1 MADAEA
7 ASGPGEAAVTAG
19 AGAEQ
24 RNLEWLEPSPG
35 LRAAAGGVRTSG
47 PQAAHQLSGLPLSP
61 QMYKGYLFEGRS
73 SGGLNQLPFDPS
85 SISQEQLQFCNPD
98 SPLLSEGQV
107 ENEEETSKKRKRTNE
122 STADGSRSLSVDSPP
137 MALPLSDPNAWATAM
152 NNLRMAPLGIA
163 GQPMLPDFDP
173 SLGMMTG
180 IPPLTPIM
188 PGLGIVPPPIPPDM
202 PVVKEII
209 HCKSCTL
216 FPPNPNLPPPATRER
231 PPGCKTVFVG
241 GLPENGTEQIIM
253 EVFEQCGEIIAIRK
267 SKKNFCHIRFSE
279 EFMVDKALY
288 LSGYR
293 IRLGSSTDKKDTGRL
308 HVDFAQARDDL
319 YEWECKQRMMAREE
333 RHRRRMEEERFRPPS
348 PPPVVHY
355 SDHECSVVAEK
366 LKDDSK
372 FSEAVQTLLTWI
384 ERGEVNRRSANNFYS
399 MIQSANSHIRRL
411 VNEKAAHEKGMEE
424 AKEKFKQALA
434 GILVQFEQIV
444 AVYHSAS
451 KQKAWDHFTK
461 AQRKNISVWCKQAE
475 EIRNIHNDE
484 LMGIR
489 REEEM
494 EMSDEEI
501 EDPNE
506 TKDNE
511 DTALVSQ
518 AEALK
523 EENDSLRWQLDAYR
537 NEVELLKQEQGK
549 MTRDDDTSK
558 EQQMKLLQQALQG
571 MQQHL
576 LKLQDE
582 YKRKETEFDKVKDEK
597 VQLEKLLDNFQ
608 EQECRVSRI
617 CVSNQ
622 ESDPLE
628 RTSTTTPVKSER
640 EALLVG
646 IISTFLHVHPF
657 GASIEYICS
666 YLQRLD
672 TKISTSEVEALM
684 SRLQC
689 TFKQEMTGVGASLE
703 KRWKFCGFDGLKMT

>member
-1 MADAEA
+1 
-7 ASGPGEAAVTAG
+7 
-19 AGAEQ
+19 
-24 RNLEWLEPSPG
+24 
-35 LRAAAGGVRTSG
+35 
-47 PQAAHQLSGLPLSP
+47 
-61 QMYKGYLFEGRS
+61 MYKGYLFEGRS
-73 SGGLNQLPFDPS
+73 AGGLNQLPFDPS
-85 SISQEQLQFCNPD
+85 AISQEPLQFCNPD

-163 GQPMLPDFDP
+163 GQPMLPEFDP
-173 SLGMMTG
+173 GLGMMTG

-494 EMSDEEI
+494 EMSDDEI

-622 ESDPLE
+622 ESEPLE
-628 RTSTTTPVKSER
+628 RTSTITPIKSER

-672 TKISTSEVEALM
+672 TKISTSEVETLM

>member
-1 MADAEA
+1 MFL
-7 ASGPGEAAVTAG
+7 VQYT
-19 AGAEQ
+19 
-24 RNLEWLEPSPG
+24 
-35 LRAAAGGVRTSG
+35 
-47 PQAAHQLSGLPLSP
+47 
-61 QMYKGYLFEGRS
+61 
-73 SGGLNQLPFDPS
+73 GLNQLPFDPS
-85 SISQEQLQFCNPD
+85 ISHEPLHFCNPSD
-98 SPLLSEGQV
+98 SPLLSEGQI
-107 ENEEETSKKRKRTNE
+107 ENEDEENKKRKRTSG
-122 STADGSRSLSVDSPP
+122 STADGNSSLNVESPP
-137 MALPLSDPNAWATAM
+137 MALPISDQNAWTTAL
-152 NNLRMAPLGIA
+152 NHFRMASLGMA
-163 GQPMLPDFDP
+163 GQHMLPDFDP
-173 SLGMMTG
+173 GVGMMTG
-180 IPPLTPIM
+180 IPPITPMM
-188 PGLGIVPPPIPPDM
+188 PGLGIVPPPIPSDI
-202 PVVKEII
+202 PVAKEIV

-241 GLPENGTEQIIM
+241 GLPENGTEQIIL
-253 EVFEQCGEIIAIRK
+253 EVFEPCGEIIAIRK
-267 SKKNFCHIRFSE
+267 SKKNFCHIRFAE
-279 EFMVDKALY
+279 EYMVDKALY

-319 YEWECKQRMMAREE
+319 YEWECKQRMLAREE

-355 SDHECSVVAEK
+355 SDHECSIVAEK
-366 LKDDSK
+366 LKDDST

-399 MIQSANSHIRRL
+399 MIQSANNHIRRL

-494 EMSDEEI
+494 EMSEEEI
-501 EDPNE
+501 EEASDPKE
-506 TKDNE
+506 QE
-511 DTALVSQ
+511 DSAIITQ
-518 AEALK
+518 TEALK

-537 NEVELLKQEQGK
+537 NEVELLRQEQGK
-549 MTRDDDTSK
+549 IVRDEDANK
-558 EQQMKLLQQALQG
+558 EQQLKLLQQALQG

-582 YKRKETEFDKVKDEK
+582 YKRKENELDEVKDEK
-597 VQLEKLLDNFQ
+597 MQLEKLLDNLQ
-608 EQECRVSRI
+608 EQERSVSRI
-617 CVSNQ
+617 GMSNQ
-622 ESDPLE
+622 ENEPVE
-628 RTSTTTPVKSER
+628 VTATSTPVKSER
-640 EALLVG
+640 EVLLVG

-672 TKISTSEVEALM
+672 TKICTSEVETLM

>member
-122 STADGSRSLSVDSPP
+122 STVNSESLENYWSRGGEGIVPGRAPQAHQEHEHSADGSRSLSVDSPP

-646 IISTFLHVHPF
+646 KEDHTRSSTL
-657 GASIEYICS
+657 GNRENTTN
-666 YLQRLD
+666 
-672 TKISTSEVEALM
+672 TKN
-684 SRLQC
+684 
-689 TFKQEMTGVGASLE
+689 QENE
-703 KRWKFCGFDGLKMT
+703 KGNHGEKHG

>member
-1 MADAEA
+1 M
-7 ASGPGEAAVTAG
+7 
-19 AGAEQ
+19 
-24 RNLEWLEPSPG
+24 
-35 LRAAAGGVRTSG
+35 
-47 PQAAHQLSGLPLSP
+47 LPYPPHPPKLP
-61 QMYKGYLFEGRS
+61 
-73 SGGLNQLPFDPS
+73 GLNQLPFDPS
-85 SISQEQLQFCNPD
+85 ISHEPLHFY
-98 SPLLSEGQV
+98 SPSGSPSLSEVQV
-107 ENEEETSKKRKRTNE
+107 ENEEEASKKRKRTSE
-122 STADGSRSLSVDSPP
+122 SAADGSRSLNVESAP
-137 MALPLSDPNAWATAM
+137 MALPMSDPNAWATAM

-173 SLGMMTG
+173 ALGMMTG
-180 IPPLTPIM
+180 IPPITPMM

-202 PVVKEII
+202 PAVKEII

-216 FPPNPNLPPPATRER
+216 FPPNPNLPPPTTRER

-241 GLPENGTEQIIM
+241 GLPENATEQIII
-253 EVFEQCGEIIAIRK
+253 EVFGQCGEIIAIRK

-319 YEWECKQRMMAREE
+319 YEWECKQRMLAREE

-355 SDHECSVVAEK
+355 SDHECSIVAEK

-384 ERGEVNRRSANNFYS
+384 ERGEVNRRSANNFYC

-494 EMSDEEI
+494 EMSEEEI

-506 TKDNE
+506 SKENE
-511 DTALVSQ
+511 DSALVSQ

-537 NEVELLKQEQGK
+537 NEMELLKQEQGK
-549 MTRDDDTSK
+549 ISRDEDATK
-558 EQQMKLLQQALQG
+558 EQQLKLLQQALQG

-582 YKRKETEFDKVKDEK
+582 YKIKETELDKVKEEK
-597 VQLEKLLDNFQ
+597 MQLEKLLENLK
-608 EQECRVSRI
+608 EQECRVSKI

-622 ESDPLE
+622 ENDPLE
-628 RTSTTTPVKSER
+628 RTATNNPVKSER

-672 TKISTSEVEALM
+672 TKICTSEVETLM

>member
-122 STADGSRSLSVDSPP
+122 ST
-137 MALPLSDPNAWATAM
+137 
-152 NNLRMAPLGIA
+152 
-163 GQPMLPDFDP
+163 DFDP

-608 EQECRVSRI
+608 EQEETDEGDRGSIFGSTNECRVSRI

>member
-1 MADAEA
+1 M
-7 ASGPGEAAVTAG
+7 
-19 AGAEQ
+19 
-24 RNLEWLEPSPG
+24 
-35 LRAAAGGVRTSG
+35 
-47 PQAAHQLSGLPLSP
+47 GLP
-61 QMYKGYLFEGRS
+61 M
-73 SGGLNQLPFDPS
+73 
-85 SISQEQLQFCNPD
+85 
-98 SPLLSEGQV
+98 
-107 ENEEETSKKRKRTNE
+107 
-122 STADGSRSLSVDSPP
+122 
-137 MALPLSDPNAWATAM
+137 SDLTAWATAM
-152 NNLRMAPLGIA
+152 NNLGMAPMGMS
-163 GQPMLPDFDP
+163 GQPLLPDFDP
-173 SLGMMTG
+173 ALGMMTG
-180 IPPLTPIM
+180 IPPINPMM

-202 PVVKEII
+202 PAVKEII

-216 FPPNPNLPPPATRER
+216 FPPNP
-231 PPGCKTVFVG
+231 
-241 GLPENGTEQIIM
+241 
-253 EVFEQCGEIIAIRK
+253 
-267 SKKNFCHIRFSE
+267 S
-279 EFMVDKALY
+279 
-288 LSGYR
+288 YR

-319 YEWECKQRMMAREE
+319 YEWECKQRMLAREE
-333 RHRRRMEEERFRPPS
+333 RHRRRMEEERFCPPS

-355 SDHECSVVAEK
+355 SDHECSIVAEK

-372 FSEAVQTLLTWI
+372 FLEAVQTLVTWI

-411 VNEKAAHEKGMEE
+411 MNEKAAHEKEMEE
-424 AKEKFKQALA
+424 AKEKFKLALS

-494 EMSDEEI
+494 EMSDDEL
-501 EDPNE
+501 EDPSE
-506 TKDNE
+506 TKE
-511 DTALVSQ
+511 TEESALISQ

-549 MTRDDDTSK
+549 ANRDEDTTR
-558 EQQMKLLQQALQG
+558 EQQLKLLQQALQG

-576 LKLQDE
+576 LKLQEE
-582 YKRKETEFDKVKDEK
+582 YKKREAELEKVKEDKVQMEMLLETLKEQQEMADEEDK
-597 VQLEKLLDNFQ
+597 ERDVADNQ
-608 EQECRVSRI
+608 GNESSTYRI
-617 CVSNQ
+617 CASSQ
-622 ESDPLE
+622 EKESPLE
-628 RTSTTTPVKSER
+628 RTLSCSPVKSER

-672 TKISTSEVEALM
+672 TKICPAEVEVLM
-684 SRLQC
+684 SRLQH
-689 TFKQEMTGVGASLE
+689 TFKQELSGVGASLE

>member
-1 MADAEA
+1 M
-7 ASGPGEAAVTAG
+7 T
-19 AGAEQ
+19 
-24 RNLEWLEPSPG
+24 
-35 LRAAAGGVRTSG
+35 
-47 PQAAHQLSGLPLSP
+47 LP
-61 QMYKGYLFEGRS
+61 M
-73 SGGLNQLPFDPS
+73 
-85 SISQEQLQFCNPD
+85 
-98 SPLLSEGQV
+98 
-107 ENEEETSKKRKRTNE
+107 
-122 STADGSRSLSVDSPP
+122 
-137 MALPLSDPNAWATAM
+137 SDPTAWATAM
-152 NNLRMAPLGIA
+152 NNLGMAPLGIA
-163 GQPMLPDFDP
+163 GQPILP
-173 SLGMMTG
+173 GTEY
-180 IPPLTPIM
+180 IM
-188 PGLGIVPPPIPPDM
+188 IDLSAGSNNKINWAMEDNQDM
-202 PVVKEII
+202 VNII
-209 HCKSCTL
+209 ETVYRD
-216 FPPNPNLPPPATRER
+216 LPPPATRER

-241 GLPENGTEQIIM
+241 GLPENGTEQIIV

-267 SKKNFCHIRFSE
+267 SKKNFCHIRFAE
-279 EFMVDKALY
+279 EYMVDKALY

-319 YEWECKQRMMAREE
+319 YEWECKQRMLAREE
-333 RHRRRMEEERFRPPS
+333 RHRRRMEEERLRPPS

-355 SDHECSVVAEK
+355 SDHECSIVAEK

-399 MIQSANSHIRRL
+399 MIQSANSHVRRL
-411 VNEKAAHEKGMEE
+411 VNEKAAHEKDMEE
-424 AKEKFKQALA
+424 AKEKFKQALS
-434 GILVQFEQIV
+434 GILIQFEQIV

-494 EMSDEEI
+494 EMSDDEI
-501 EDPNE
+501 EETTE
-506 TKDNE
+506 TKE
-511 DTALVSQ
+511 TEESGKALVSQ

-549 MTRDDDTSK
+549 VHREDDPNK
-558 EQQMKLLQQALQG
+558 EQQLKLLQQALQG

-576 LKLQDE
+576 LKVQEE
-582 YKRKETEFDKVKDEK
+582 YKRKEAE
-597 VQLEKLLDNFQ
+597 LEKLKDDKLQVEKMLENLK
-608 EQECRVSRI
+608 EKESCASRL
-617 CVSNQ
+617 CASSQ
-622 ESDPLE
+622 ESDYPLE
-628 RTSTTTPVKSER
+628 KTMNSSPIKSER

-666 YLQRLD
+666 YLHRLD
-672 TKISTSEVEALM
+672 NQICTSDVEGLM
-684 SRLQC
+684 SRLQH

-703 KRWKFCGFDGLKMT
+703 KRWKFCGFEGLKLT